1 MELINHVKDFSNV
14 SIFLAYNVNVDALK
28 YLADSSDIEKLK
40 ENFSDSEIIT
50 KIEEYP
56 RTIEKPIDFVAR
68 LIHAMKSG
76 KPAEVP
82 LKNNLEIDTFLNSL
96 TYNEE
101 RMGGQ
106 VGIISNLLSILDLK
120 KIIFYSPIL
129 AKKQAEMF
137 ENNENLVFP
146 NNRWKISFKKT
157 N

>member
-76 KPAEVP
+76 
-82 LKNNLEIDTFLNSL
+82 NLQKFH
-96 TYNEE
+96 
-101 RMGGQ
+101 
-106 VGIISNLLSILDLK
+106 
-120 KIIFYSPIL
+120 
-129 AKKQAEMF
+129 
-137 ENNENLVFP
+137 
-146 NNRWKISFKKT
+146 
-157 N
+157 